1 MTTEQI
7 KARINQALESAPE
20 DMLSEVLDYINE
32 LKQASDKQSV
42 RVQRLKRMLDGDSDL
57 LQRLAQ

>member
-7 KARINQALESAPE
+7 KTRINKALDNAPE
-20 DMLSEVLDYINE
+20 DVLSEVLDYINE
-32 LKQASDKQSV
+32 LMEASDKQSV
-42 RVQRLKRMLDGDSDL
+42 RTKRLKRMLEEDSDL

>member
-7 KARINQALESAPE
+7 KARINSALDSVPE
-20 DMLSEVLDYINE
+20 DLLSEVLDYINE
-32 LKQASDKQSV
+32 LKQATDKRAV
-42 RVQRLKRMLDGDSDL
+42 RVDRLKRMLDEDSDL